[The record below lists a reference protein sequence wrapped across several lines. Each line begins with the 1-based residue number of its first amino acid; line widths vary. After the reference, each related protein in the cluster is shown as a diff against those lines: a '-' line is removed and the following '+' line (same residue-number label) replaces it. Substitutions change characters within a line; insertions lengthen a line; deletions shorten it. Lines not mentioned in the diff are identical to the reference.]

1 MSDQLVSRLDGFKP
15 LVNFDRGRPGF
26 VFAAWYLMKRIFFLT
41 SFPWPSPVKLFILKS
56 FGASVGRK
64 IIIKPRVNIHFPWKL
79 SLGDFVWI
87 GERVEIF
94 NFESVRIGSHCCV
107 SQDVF
112 LCAADHDFR
121 DPFFSYRNAPISIG
135 NGVWLQARVFVC
147 PGALVGSESVV
158 TACSLVKGALPE
170 NQVCSGSPALPV
182 SCRWRRS
189 LV

>member
-1 MSDQLVSRLDGFKP
+1 MNDQLFSRLDGFKSS
-15 LVNFDRGRPGF
+15 LNFDRGKSVYVF
-26 VFAAWYLMKRIFFLT
+26 VAWYLAKRIFFLT
-41 SFPWPSPVKLFILKS
+41 SFPWPSSVKSFILGS
-56 FGASVGRK
+56 FGATVGYK

-87 GERVEIF
+87 GERVEIY
-94 NFESVRIGSHCCV
+94 NFESVRIGSNCCV

-121 DPFFSYRNAPISIG
+121 DPFFSYRNAPICIG

-147 PGALVGSESVV
+147 PGALIGNESVI
-158 TACSLVKGALPE
+158 TACSLVKGALPG

-182 SCRWRRS
+182 SRRWKS
-189 LV
+189 